1 MMSASK
7 EPTWPTFVT
16 PCAGVLYGVSAH
28 DRFSFAAA
36 ATIAAVALAS
46 CMAPAVRAMRIDP
59 LTELRR

>member
-1 MMSASK
+1 
-7 EPTWPTFVT
+7 
-16 PCAGVLYGVSAH
+16 VLYGVSAH